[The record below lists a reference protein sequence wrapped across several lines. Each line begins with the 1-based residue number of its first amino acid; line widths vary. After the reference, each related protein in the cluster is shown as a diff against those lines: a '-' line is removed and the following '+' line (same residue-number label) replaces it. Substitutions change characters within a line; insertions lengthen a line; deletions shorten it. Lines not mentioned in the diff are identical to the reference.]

1 MSNFDRACVRRPNVL
16 TFNKFNH
23 FLQDGTEL
31 STPSTTNLHILSA
44 WKESTLLGHN
54 CAVKKYL
61 QFNARRS
68 STRFRLPLS
77 PCDIEAF
84 CMWAGRNA
92 YTDNKGKIN
101 GTSLKKY
108 LVGLKA
114 WHTIHGVPFPEVNR
128 DRLNLILKAC
138 GKIDREVSLT
148 PRKPAVK
155 IWHVV
160 FLVNLLSKGSN
171 FDRALA
177 DLVLVA
183 FWGMARLAELTYDN
197 GSGDL
202 YFDNSILTSDVTM
215 SPDGVSPRTVMLTV
229 RGAKTAQPGA
239 GQIILLGEQPNIL
252 CPVRAI
258 QRRLSEAGGTPTSL
272 FGYVANGQRIHLTR
286 RRVVDRIQQALS
298 EGGHENMLGHSFR
311 VGGASFRNAYGM
323 TVADICRLGR
333 WKSSCYK
340 LYIRQYTGED
350 LQRTSRLLSQLNKA
364 WKQIE
369 DRVKGRKG
377 RVSEEM

>member
-114 WHTIHGVPFPEVNR
+114 WHTIHGVPFPEKTR
-128 DRLNLILKAC
+128 
-138 GKIDREVSLT
+138 GKNMARGF
-148 PRKPAVK
+148 PGQPAVK
-155 IWHVV
+155 REQ
-160 FLVNLLSKGSN
+160 F
-171 FDRALA
+171 RQ
-177 DLVLVA
+177 
-183 FWGMARLAELTYDN
+183 
-197 GSGDL
+197 
-202 YFDNSILTSDVTM
+202 
-215 SPDGVSPRTVMLTV
+215 
-229 RGAKTAQPGA
+229 GA
-239 GQIILLGEQPNIL
+239 
-252 CPVRAI
+252 
-258 QRRLSEAGGTPTSL
+258 
-272 FGYVANGQRIHLTR
+272 
-286 RRVVDRIQQALS
+286 
-298 EGGHENMLGHSFR
+298 
-311 VGGASFRNAYGM
+311 
-323 TVADICRLGR
+323 CRLGP
-333 WKSSCYK
+333 
-340 LYIRQYTGED
+340 G
-350 LQRTSRLLSQLNKA
+350 RLLGNGEACGVDVRQ
-364 WKQIE
+364 
-369 DRVKGRKG
+369 RVR
-377 RVSEEM
+377 RPVLR

>member
-229 RGAKTAQPGA
+229 RGAKNGTTRRGSDYTTRRTTEHLVPGEGNTEEA
-239 GQIILLGEQPNIL
+239 FRSRRYSHLAIWVRCKWATNSSDKKESGGQNPASSLG
-252 CPVRAI
+252 
-258 QRRLSEAGGTPTSL
+258 GGT
-272 FGYVANGQRIHLTR
+272 
-286 RRVVDRIQQALS
+286 
-298 EGGHENMLGHSFR
+298 
-311 VGGASFRNAYGM
+311 
-323 TVADICRLGR
+323 
-333 WKSSCYK
+333 
-340 LYIRQYTGED
+340 
-350 LQRTSRLLSQLNKA
+350 
-364 WKQIE
+364 
-369 DRVKGRKG
+369 
-377 RVSEEM
+377 